1 MPMAFLIDLAAVAST
16 ATGLSGS
23 LRLPSRVT
31 VAAMSSA
38 RSPGCNLKPSFNRVP
53 QGRFRGSRLTETDM
67 GTGSTLARVLPA
79 LRVLPVLSLTM
90 FTAAAQR
97 EGSPRGAHWVKITS
111 FEISTP

>member
-38 RSPGCNLKPSFNRVP
+38 RSLGCNLKPSSNRVP

-79 LRVLPVLSLTM
+79 LRVLPVLSPCSPRRRNRK
-90 FTAAAQR
+90 AAQR
-97 EGSPRGAHWVKITS
+97 GTLGENNE
-111 FEISTP
+111 F

>member
-1 MPMAFLIDLAAVAST
+1 MPMAFFIDLAAVAST

-23 LRLPSRVT
+23 LRLPSRVQ

-38 RSPGCNLKPSFNRVP
+38 RSPGCNSKPSFNRVP

-79 LRVLPVLSLTM
+79 LRVLPVLSPCSPRWRNRK
-90 FTAAAQR
+90 AAQR
-97 EGSPRGAHWVKITS
+97 GTLG
-111 FEISTP
+111 EINEF